1 MDKILTFKNKIT
13 REQMQAMNKGYDC
26 GYFSKPSE
34 PITDNLTKEL
44 KEFFN
49 DGYDQGQLDRR
60 AAF

>member
-1 MDKILTFKNKIT
+1 
-13 REQMQAMNKGYDC
+13 MQAMNKGYDC
-26 GYFSKPSE
+26 GYFSKPIE

-60 AAF
+60 AEL